1 MKFPFQG
8 SRLVALAL
16 TAALMLTTLVAR
28 AALPTVPVA
37 SAPASIATPAAGVGI
52 GGLLQAGLGMACVV
66 GLILACAWLAR
77 RFGLQRFGGGQ
88 LVKVVSSTAVGQ
100 RERVVVVEVNG
111 QWLVLGVTPQN
122 INTLHTLPAQANSAP
137 ATAAGAE
144 MNAFAIKRPAEP
156 LAHVTQAT
164 QAFSHLLRQSLGI
177 KPRTLP

>member
-1 MKFPFQG
+1 MSFVFNR
-8 SRLVALAL
+8 SRLLALAL
-16 TAALMLTTLVAR
+16 AAALMLTTLAAR

-37 SAPASIATPAAGVGI
+37 AASAPASTATPAAGVGI

-111 QWLVLGVTPQN
+111 QWLVLGVTSQN

-137 ATAAGAE
+137 AAVGGE
-144 MNAFAIKRPAEP
+144 MNAFSIKRPAEP
-156 LAHVTQAT
+156 LAQAT

-177 KPRTLP
+177 KPRTLS

>member
-1 MKFPFQG
+1 MRFVFNR
-8 SRLVALAL
+8 SRLLALAL
-16 TAALMLTTLVAR
+16 AAALMLTTLAAR

-122 INTLHTLPAQANSAP
+122 INTLHTLPAQASSVP
-137 ATAAGAE
+137 AAAGGE
-144 MNAFAIKRPAEP
+144 MNAFSIKRPAEP
-156 LAHVTQAT
+156 LAQAT

-177 KPRTLP
+177 KPRTLS